1 MRLTKR
7 TQPVPDG
14 HMTYF
19 TVEQADEFR
28 RLVARSFAAVGRDVD
43 VHPDRVVDRSGT
55 TIGLWNIGAMCLRAD
70 EAEWPQLI
78 DEHVRLVA
86 TPARDFADVTEAEL
100 GAGLSLRLVDAGS
113 VPDPDA
119 LGYAR
124 VVAPG
129 LLEVLAVDLGDAVAT
144 PSREELTGRGTI
156 AGLVALG
163 RANLRALL
171 DSDTV
176 RSGTVGSDGRGR
188 FTAVRGESLFTASLA
203 LVLPEA
209 MERFSGDDDWGRGV
223 LLAVPSRYE
232 LLYRPIDAADAR
244 VALQHMVEAA
254 FLGFQDEVG
263 PLSPDVFWVRKQKWV
278 QVTSSAGGK
287 PRILRG
293 TGLREALAGF

>member
-1 MRLTKR
+1 M
-7 TQPVPDG
+7 
-14 HMTYF
+14 
-19 TVEQADEFR
+19 
-28 RLVARSFAAVGRDVD
+28 
-43 VHPDRVVDRSGT
+43 
-55 TIGLWNIGAMCLRAD
+55 
-70 EAEWPQLI
+70 
-78 DEHVRLVA
+78 
-86 TPARDFADVTEAEL
+86 
-100 GAGLSLRLVDAGS
+100 
-113 VPDPDA
+113 
-119 LGYAR
+119 
-124 VVAPG
+124 
-129 LLEVLAVDLGDAVAT
+129 
-144 PSREELTGRGTI
+144 
-156 AGLVALG
+156 
-163 RANLRALL
+163 
-171 DSDTV
+171 

-278 QVTSSAGGK
+278 QVTTSAGGK